1 MEKPFFIMKPR
12 MRGLLKYIL
21 LALVPPAVAGLLIDL
36 RAAVMVWLPLTVIL
50 LFPRAHMVV
59 VFDHA
64 FMEKATWGSKRF
76 IRKVPAERIHQYRKN
91 ALDEIILEDAD
102 GRELLCAESHLSD
115 RDRFLDWLADH
126 HIERR

>member
-115 RDRFLDWLADH
+115 GDRFLDWLADH

>member
-1 MEKPFFIMKPR
+1 MEQTYFVMKPR

-21 LALVPPAVAGLLIDL
+21 LALVPPAVVWLLIDL
-36 RAAVMVWLPLTVIL
+36 RAAFMLWLPLLFIL

-76 IRKVPAERIHQYRKN
+76 ICKIPAERIDHYRRN
-91 ALDEIILEDAD
+91 SLDEIILEDAD
-102 GRELLCAESHLSD
+102 GKELLCAESHLSE
-115 RDRFLDWLADH
+115 RDRFLDWLAAH
-126 HIERR
+126 NIESK